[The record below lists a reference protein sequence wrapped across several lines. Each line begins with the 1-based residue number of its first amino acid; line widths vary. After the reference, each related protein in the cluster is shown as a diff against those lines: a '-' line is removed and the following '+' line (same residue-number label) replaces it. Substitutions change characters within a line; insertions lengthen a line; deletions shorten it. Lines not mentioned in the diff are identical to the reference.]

1 MNKQASDIVEKK
13 VKRELEFK
21 LSSAERQAKL
31 EKLLEL
37 ENDID
42 DKSRDVKV
50 AQKKFK
56 AATKELQAFR
66 SQLRSQLKTNS
77 EARTVT
83 ATELFNYSAGIVQIV
98 HDGEVRAERT
108 LEAHERQE
116 SLLEKPKK
124 VSKVIVRKAAP
135 AVQLAPRTN

>member
-42 DKSRDVKV
+42 DKGRDVKV

-116 SLLEKPKK
+116 PLLEKPKK